1 MNDRETLFHIA
12 DRAKFLLRL
21 PVDRI
26 TLVIDIDSAC
36 EQFSFEPSDLLN
48 ADDETFAH
56 DVGGIVGHM
65 DRGSYPGT
73 VGDCFVPRVAN

>member
-1 MNDRETLFHIA
+1 MIDPNTLFGIA
-12 DRAKFLLRL
+12 DRAKALNL

-36 EQFSFEPSDLLN
+36 EQFNFEPSDLLN

-56 DVGGIVGHM
+56 G
-65 DRGSYPGT
+65 R
-73 VGDCFVPRVAN
+73 

>member
-1 MNDRETLFHIA
+1 MIDPNTLFGIA
-12 DRAKFLLRL
+12 DRAKALNL

-36 EQFSFEPSDLLN
+36 EQFNFEPSDLLN

-65 DRGSYPGT
+65 DRSSYPGT